1 MTTQQVKQ
9 QIDAMTDDD
18 RFLATAYL
26 DHLASEKDSS
36 YQAELTS
43 RMNRMDVGKKVSL
56 EQLERLHHALEQE
69 GL

>member
-18 RFLATAYL
+18 RFFAAAYL
-26 DHLASEKDSS
+26 DHLASAKDRP
-36 YQAELTS
+36 YQAELTE
-43 RMNRMDVGKKVSL
+43 RMNRMDAGKKVSL
-56 EQLERLHHALEQE
+56 EQLERLHHALEAE